1 MRNEELILLY
11 QNGNKK
17 ALESLIENNGGIVRK
32 ISNKFYDINK
42 MVEFDDLVQ
51 AGIIGLINAA
61 SKYDN
66 NLENK
71 AGFITYA
78 FQYIKREIFSC
89 VNGRSEK
96 EISNNK
102 LYNSCVSLDVPI
114 KEDNDIQLKDT
125 IESIDYGF
133 ENVEEKIY
141 ISQLRKELESAMLH
155 NNTLKEREILQLCYG
170 WNHQKIFT
178 YKEVAEVLNLNKNS
192 IPQIEFNALKKLRN
206 SDWGKE
212 KSKEYIGTKLESIV
226 ESSWYD
232 QDKAVSAI
240 DIMNKYFNG
249 VI

>member
-1 MRNEELILLY
+1 MSNEELVLLY
-11 QNGNKK
+11 QQGNTK
-17 ALESLIENNGGIVRK
+17 ALESLIEANEGIVK
-32 ISNKFYDINK
+32 KLANKFNDINK
-42 MVEFDDLVQ
+42 MIEFDDMVQ
-51 AGIIGLINAA
+51 AGTIGLINAA

-71 AGFITYA
+71 ANFITYA

-102 LYNSCVSLDVPI
+102 LYNSCVSLDMPI

-141 ISQLRKELESAMLH
+141 IGQLREELESAMLH

-170 WNHQKIFT
+170 WDYQKQFT
-178 YKEVAEVLNLNKNS
+178 YKEAAEVLKLNQNS
-192 IPQIEFNALKKLRN
+192 IPQIEFNALRKLRN

-212 KSKEYIGTKLESIV
+212 KVKEYMRDKAESIM
-226 ESSWYD
+226 ESSRYN
-232 QDKAVSAI
+232 QDKVI
-240 DIMNKYFNG
+240 DKINLIDKYFSG